1 MASMNRRME
10 CVRFFARGVRVLF
23 IVYAPSSTR
32 ILTGFQQKME
42 IEGLKT
48 RLGLMNRDSV
58 YCRIIRQFLA
68 LYFAAYADATE
79 IYVGKKRESDKVFNC
94 YCKN

>member
-10 CVRFFARGVRVLF
+10 CVRFFTRVVRVLF
-23 IVYAPSSTR
+23 IVYAPFSAR

-42 IEGLKT
+42 RGNIKTYLGIE
-48 RLGLMNRDSV
+48 NRNGDAGSSASLWRYV
-58 YCRIIRQFLA
+58 
-68 LYFAAYADATE
+68 FAAYADATE
-79 IYVGKKRESDKVFNC
+79 IYVEKKRESDTVFNC